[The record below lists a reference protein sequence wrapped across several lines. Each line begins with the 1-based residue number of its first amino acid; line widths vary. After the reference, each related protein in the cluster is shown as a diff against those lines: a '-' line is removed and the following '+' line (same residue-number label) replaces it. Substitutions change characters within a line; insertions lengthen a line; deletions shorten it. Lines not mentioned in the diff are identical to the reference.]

1 MLRIFHAIKPMLAA
15 KKSPDE
21 IRKLIEGKELLVET
35 KFDGERI

>member
-1 MLRIFHAIKPMLAA
+1 MLAA
-15 KKSPDE
+15 KKSPEE